1 MPVGSAGRCI
11 IPGRRISTLLEEWRG
26 MLIGTVNSGTLLLSL
41 SLSSSSLVVV
51 PLGEIIAGE
60 VGRGLAIK

>member
-1 MPVGSAGRCI
+1 MQVGSAGRCI

-26 MLIGTVNSGTLLLSL
+26 ILIGTVNSGTLLLSL
-41 SLSSSSLVVV
+41 SSSSSLVVV